1 MLILIKI
8 EIVGKLQM
16 IRFYIKIFNIMDLI
30 FYIINILLLIYYGF
44 KNKINNINNEQ
55 IFLFMFFIL
64 LIVMFIYKTIILILY
79 TLSSNTIESSIE
91 YLNITLIINFVIFL
105 FALSL
110 YYYDTINKNIIQYIF
125 FILMIKNCILV
136 YLYKTIRM
144 VYDI

>member
-8 EIVGKLQM
+8 EIIGKLQM

-55 IFLFMFFIL
+55 IFLF
-64 LIVMFIYKTIILILY
+64 
-79 TLSSNTIESSIE
+79 
-91 YLNITLIINFVIFL
+91 
-105 FALSL
+105 ALSL
-110 YYYDTINKNIIQYIF
+110 YYYDTINKNLIQYIF

-144 VYDI
+144 EYDI